1 MCIRYIYNIPV
12 LGNGT
17 FFPALCEDQDSCTM
31 LEKFYFKYGDEYDL
45 VEAAKKGNKKA
56 KEILSFLWKNKC
68 YHYWN
73 YKNKC
78 ANPSFLYDF
87 INFQKK
93 RFEDQSRRLEN
104 YVQNEKEK
112 NIDDLNYFK
121 EMRELVGASLI
132 VDGKYFLY
140 DQYIDKLC
148 DYINCGVEEK
158 YKEDNKNN
166 IKKIFE
172 LISDIGNQDG
182 ICIYTTE
189 FEKLLY
195 TNIVLPMEGLVSGIY
210 LFEVYHRD
218 PALKKLI
225 FFPSGKVGGEDE
237 RAEPVKN
244 MLSTPSSMRS
254 KLEKYDVVSLTLDGN
269 KKISKGKEVSGTV
282 DLIQDLRDY
291 TNSLLDYDELS
302 DILEVIRSMPIEL
315 SLYESPIYDI
325 TFEKCVFFRSELL
338 RHLGC
343 DKAAMMG
350 IFKRSRDVILFNID
364 EVDSAVRSCLKV
376 LLDSPIHCNNIIR
389 IMNSV
394 KGGIEAQLPQIEYG
408 GFKFLKNNGEDLQD
422 ICVKMI
428 RWIDSQYITK
438 ILNVSRE
445 QSDHVRQ
452 IEFPKPTDKQIEMFE
467 EALID
472 YRWLFEF
479 DYSWLNEFLGIDSD
493 ERIKLDD
500 KVNRFMKQINNEALV
515 GSGCEPNNIQKILIY
530 QICALEDSLCFSADH
545 KYYLSGHKKER
556 TLKQI
561 LHPRA
566 KPDAKISIWLNTLMR
581 KQLYVNLGH
590 EDVFN
595 IAEDCH
601 NLIADDYKKMIDT
614 GIFLTDI
621 YDTYN
626 EELKKIS
633 KGIYEFLGQVMKGEI
648 YPSWYD

>member
-1 MCIRYIYNIPV
+1 M
-12 LGNGT
+12 GNDAI
-17 FFPALCEDQDSCTM
+17 FPAL
-31 LEKFYFKYGDEYDL
+31 LEKINYKYGDEYDL
-45 VEAAKKGNKKA
+45 VEAAKKGNKIA
-56 KEILSFLWKNKC
+56 KEILSFLWENKC

-78 ANPSFLYDF
+78 DNPSFLSDF
-87 INFQKK
+87 IYFQKE
-93 RFEDQSRRLEN
+93 RLEDQNKRLEDYFPN
-104 YVQNEKEK
+104 KKK
-112 NIDDLNYFK
+112 NIEDVKYFN

-132 VDGKYFLY
+132 VDREYFL
-140 DQYIDKLC
+140 DDKYIDKLC
-148 DYINCGVEEK
+148 DYINCGVEVK
-158 YKEDNKNN
+158 YKEDNKTN
-166 IKKIFE
+166 IKKIFK
-172 LISDIGNQDG
+172 LMSDIVNDG
-182 ICIYTTE
+182 IRTNTTSGTPQ
-189 FEKLLY
+189 FKNLLY
-195 TNIVLPMEGLVSGIY
+195 TNIVLPVEGVVSGIY
-210 LFEVYHRD
+210 LFEVYHSA
-218 PALKKLI
+218 PKLKNFI
-225 FFPSGKVGGEDE
+225 FVPPDKRSEDE
-237 RAEPVKN
+237 RAEPSRN

-254 KLEKYDVVSLTLDGN
+254 KLEKYDVVSLTLGGN
-269 KKISKGKEVSGTV
+269 KKISKSKEVFEIIT
-282 DLIQDLRDY
+282 LIQDLRDY

-302 DILEVIRSMPIEL
+302 DILELIRSMPIEL

-343 DKAAMMG
+343 DKASMMR
-350 IFKRSRDVILFNID
+350 IFKQSRYEVLFNINTI
-364 EVDSAVRSCLKV
+364 DSAVRCCLKV

-408 GFKFLKNNGEDLQD
+408 GFKFLKNNGEDLKD

-428 RWIDSQYITK
+428 RWIDAQYITK

-479 DYSWLNEFLGIDSD
+479 DYSWLNEFLGINSD

-515 GSGCEPNNIQKILIY
+515 GSGCEPDNIQKILIY
-530 QICALEDSLCFSADH
+530 QICASGDSLRFSADH
-545 KYYLSGHKKER
+545 RYYLSGHKKER

-566 KPDAKISIWLNTLMR
+566 KPDAKISIWLNKLMR
-581 KQLYVNLGH
+581 KQFYVNLGY
-590 EDVFN
+590 EELFN
-595 IAEDCH
+595 ITEDCH

-621 YDTYN
+621 YGTYN

-633 KGIYEFLGQVMKGEI
+633 KGIYEFLGQVLKGEI
-648 YPSWYD
+648 YPSWYNK